1 MARRALAHAGA
12 GAGLFDSVHVDVKP
26 HAHPGWT
33 GDQAR
38 VGERFLDLLRVL
50 ADHTRPATTLK
61 ADTAW
66 WFHRIAAGN
75 SSHNREVLQRLDAV
89 TVPAYRKHATGIDGT
104 IALATPQVRAAA
116 ELRRPIRIGQETTHL
131 GNSPDDRKQT
141 FHDHTQR
148 HVERE
153 LRIVERAFAGSPTC
167 AGLATTTTPAT
178 RRWLPELVP
187 RADSGA
193 AACARRRQRA

>member
-1 MARRALAHAGA
+1 MPRASRSTRSAATRAGSTSRRGPSSTCSRRCL
-12 GAGLFDSVHVDVKP
+12 GAGLFDGLHVDVEP
-26 HAHPGWT
+26 HAQPGWT

-50 ADHTRPATTLK
+50 ADHTRPATTLE

-66 WFHRIAAGN
+66 WFHRIA
-75 SSHNREVLQRLDAV
+75 
-89 TVPAYRKHATGIDGT
+89 TGTDGT

-153 LRIVERAFAGSPTC
+153 LRIVERALAGSPTC

-178 RRWLPELVP
+178 RQWLPSLVP
-187 RADSGA
+187 RAYSGA